1 MLSFLS
7 ITQPSSLTGPPPFMA
22 IAKAIVAS
30 TDVYT
35 PPQPQ
40 VPLNS
45 FYLPENKIML
55 PVGIGLGVIAL
66 LAYGSDDYLKRQF
79 PAQVLQ
85 LRNKVGVELI
95 HKIWK
100 GLAIV
105 HLSEGAYTF
114 VTCIHRGWYSPINT
128 IKWTLSS
135 ILFGVGSIK
144 LLKKHAND
152 VAGVKKTD

>member
-1 MLSFLS
+1 
-7 ITQPSSLTGPPPFMA
+7 MA

-55 PVGIGLGVIAL
+55 PVGVGLGVIAL